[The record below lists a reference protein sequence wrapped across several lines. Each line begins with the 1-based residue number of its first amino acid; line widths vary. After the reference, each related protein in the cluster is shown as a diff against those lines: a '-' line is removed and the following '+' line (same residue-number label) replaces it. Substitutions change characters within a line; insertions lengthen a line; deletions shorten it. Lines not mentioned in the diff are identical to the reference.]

1 MLKFFRRIRR
11 AVVGFLADHA
21 PETVIG
27 VFIIAFV
34 LVVFRHEMFISI
46 GPGHYGVLWRRFGGG
61 TDMSQLYGEGLHLIY
76 PFDKMYIFNGQ
87 VQMEEEDLDVLSSDG
102 LKMEVNVVYRF
113 SLNPD
118 HIGALAKYVGPDYK
132 KKLVAPQVASL
143 ARNIFSNNTPE
154 EIFSARRQDIEDSLT
169 NDVQELLDSMF
180 QPAWHK
186 GPPLSFVKVWDVL
199 IRGIT
204 LPPVIAAAVERKN
217 EAKQNNEAYDYRL
230 LSEAKEAQ
238 RKLIEAD
245 GIEKFQQKVSPS
257 LTDSYLQWQ
266 GIQATRALAESHNS
280 KIVVIGGGK
289 SGMPV
294 ILGGLDD
301 NRTLATAKTEETAG
315 KQADK
320 PQADKGQSDGKAAP
334 DKPASD
340 SQARPSTDSTDGAVK
355 STPDADGKAK
365 P

>member
-61 TDMSQLYGEGLHLIY
+61 TDMSQLFGEGMHLIL
-76 PFDKMYIFNGQ
+76 PFNKMYIFNGQ
-87 VQMEEEDLDVLSSDG
+87 VQIEEEDLDVLSSDG
-102 LKMEVNVVYRF
+102 LKMEINVVYRF

-118 HIGALAKYVGPDYK
+118 NIGALAKYVGPDYK

-143 ARNIFSNNTPE
+143 ARNAFSNNTPE

-169 NDVQELLDSMF
+169 DDVQERLDTMF

-204 LPPVIAAAVERKN
+204 LPPVVAAAVERKN
-217 EAKQNNEAYDYRL
+217 EAKQNNEAFDYRL

-245 GIEKFQQKVSPS
+245 GIEKFQLKVAPS

-266 GIQATRALAESHNS
+266 GVQATRALAESHNS

-289 SGMPV
+289 NGMPV

-301 NRTLATAKTEETAG
+301 AKTVAPAKPDEAAKADVPAAG
-315 KQADK
+315 KQDGKPAADK
-320 PQADKGQSDGKAAP
+320 
-334 DKPASD
+334 
-340 SQARPSTDSTDGAVK
+340 PSTDSQAAPSTDSADGAAK
-355 STPDADGKAK
+355 SSPDADGKAK